1 MELVRVLASGGFGIV
16 YLARD
21 HWLDR
26 DVAVKEFLPAHL
38 AGRGDDLRV
47 ELRTDAG
54 AAEFA
59 QGLQS
64 FIAEAKLLAHFSH
77 PAIVKVHRYWEAN
90 GTGYMVMP
98 YLRGPTL
105 GQVRRSMSQAP
116 TEEWLRSIM
125 EPLMGALAMLHA
137 ESVYHRDISPDN
149 VLVSEN
155 NGAPI
160 LLDFGA
166 ARSIGNGQSHSPTA
180 ILKPRF
186 APIEQYA
193 EATHL
198 RQGPWTDI
206 YSLGALIAYLLVGT
220 APPQST
226 ARAIDDEMKP
236 LQGQRIDGVSRSFL
250 SAIDWALG
258 VRPQDR
264 PQSIAELREA
274 LDGPAVAQR
283 ARSDAPRA
291 TTRELHRRPDDPFAA
306 TLQLDRPLLSPK
318 VRERAG
324 RAALLA
330 FAGVAL
336 VVAVAP
342 LAPVALPTPPQ
353 VAAAPELIRERV
365 HEPVM
370 AQAKEKPAS
379 KVAAVPSEIL
389 TPTTAASTTAN
400 DAHAERLDDRPKA
413 RPSTSA
419 SASHKAT
426 KKRAPQLAGQFEAR
440 GPASQCSTRGF
451 FQRPHCMQRACKEPR
466 FQSNVQCMPF
476 QQEAR
481 LEHY

>member
-26 DVAVKEFLPAHL
+26 DVAVKEFLPTHL
-38 AGRGDDLRV
+38 AGRGDDHRV

-54 AAEFA
+54 AAAFA

-77 PAIVKVHRYWEAN
+77 PAIVKVHRFWEAN

-98 YLRGPTL
+98 HLRGPTL
-105 GQVRRSMSQAP
+105 GQVRRSMSQPP
-116 TEEWLRSIM
+116 TEEWLRSVM
-125 EPLMGALAMLHA
+125 DPLMGALEMLHA
-137 ESVYHRDISPDN
+137 EGVYHRDISPDN

-155 NGAPI
+155 GLPV

-166 ARSIGNGQSHSPTA
+166 ARSIGNDQSHSPTA

-226 ARAIDDEMKP
+226 TRAIDDEMQP
-236 LQGQRIDGVSRSFL
+236 MRGRRIDGVSPMFL
-250 SAIDWALG
+250 SAIDWALS

-274 LDGPAVAQR
+274 LDGHAVAQGVRSNAPKVTTR
-283 ARSDAPRA
+283 ALRRRSDG
-291 TTRELHRRPDDPFAA
+291 PFAA
-306 TLQLDRPLLSPK
+306 TVQLERRLASPK
-318 VRERAG
+318 ARERAW
-324 RAALLA
+324 RAALAA
-330 FAGVAL
+330 FASVAL
-336 VVAVAP
+336 VLAAAP
-342 LAPVALPTPPQ
+342 LAPGPLPGEP
-353 VAAAPELIRERV
+353 AAAGAPEPIREPAR
-365 HEPVM
+365 EPVV
-370 AQAKEKPAS
+370 AQAKEKAEP
-379 KVAAVPSEIL
+379 KVAAVPSTIL
-389 TPTTAASTTAN
+389 TPTTAATTTN
-400 DAHAERLDDRPKA
+400 DVRTDAIDDRPKA
-413 RPSTSA
+413 PRPRPESA
-419 SASHKAT
+419 SNRSW
-426 KKRAPQLAGQFEAR
+426 KKHAPSAADQFAVSS
-440 GPASQCSTRGF
+440 PASQCSTRGF
-451 FQRPHCMQRACKEPR
+451 FARSPCMQRACKEPK
-466 FQSNVQCMPF
+466 FQSNVQCVPF
-476 QQEAR
+476 QQQAR